1 MSAPPSYSDHLGLG
15 KGPSGRDASA
25 TTKGDYESVPQADYA
40 LTQHGVHES
49 WQPEGTLA
57 RIQRT
62 LLRMLAITASI
73 SLVALF
79 ACCTYSHKARTTS
92 LQYLGWASLPDAF
105 DSSTLVFGVGIGDA
119 SGPMVQAGMMGYASL
134 PQVTTGLHI
143 RQRSRAFIVGTS
155 SLKPKFVSVHGAGG
169 ESDPN
174 DGQIDRWVFI
184 NSDICM
190 GDTALRRGIVNRL
203 RERYP
208 DIYGERNIAFSG
220 THSHAGPGGYIN
232 ALIPTVTTY
241 GIIEDTFNAIVD
253 GTVMAVARAHQD
265 FLARREATNAGQA
278 SPKIFYDSA
287 ILREAH
293 INRSPYSYSLNP
305 AEERARYDSD
315 QDDEFAMLL
324 FDQGEEKRAL
334 LSFYPV
340 HGTSLYENNTLSSG
354 DNKGLAAVM
363 VETAMEPQLMP
374 GHTTFIAGFS
384 QSNVGDTTPNT
395 QGAFC
400 DTGEPCDY
408 KHSTCKV
415 GKKESDRVATCHGR
429 GPSWGNSTLLAGPT
443 GGWDWSS
450 NQVIAKYQADTA
462 LMLLNKPRDKMT
474 AIDGE
479 VRSVKWNVAMSGF
492 TFALPNG
499 TSVTTCPAALGYG
512 FAGGTTDGPGAF
524 DFKQGAND
532 SNTHNPVWD
541 VARTALTPPSKEQI
555 ACQAPKRVLLS
566 IGEQQWPYPWG
577 PGGPEGIVET
587 QILRAGNL
595 FLLVMPGEF
604 TTMAGRRIKE
614 AVKAKIIDLKL
625 LSNGKE
631 PVVLLSGPAN
641 TYSHYI
647 TTREEY
653 GAQRY
658 EGGSTLFGPHT
669 LEAYMH
675 IYTNVL
681 LPAFVDDDAAEMIP
695 PGKLAPLSIEKAYKY
710 DRPLVYDTAPFRAS
724 FGDVLDQPQDSY
736 SLASH
741 PNITATFVSANPR
754 NDLRLESTYM
764 EIQMRDAEDA
774 EAWHTVRTDGHH
786 STTLRWT
793 QMSTTRGT
801 SQMEIGWQV
810 EAGTAPGMYR
820 MVHFGSS
827 KTPFTGKISPF
838 EGRTNAF
845 TLV

>member
-1 MSAPPSYSDHLGLG
+1 MDILLRNGRPKG
-15 KGPSGRDASA
+15 KTDFA
-25 TTKGDYESVPQADYA
+25 
-40 LTQHGVHES
+40 
-49 WQPEGTLA
+49 PEGEYISIPQDDKVEQLNFRYTDEQIYPSDRA
-57 RIQRT
+57 SVN
-62 LLRMLAITASI
+62 LRRFLRLFAIIASI
-73 SLVALF
+73 SLFAIL
-79 ACCTYSHKARTTS
+79 ACCTFSHQARTTS
-92 LQYLGWASLPDAF
+92 LQWLGWYAPSLYTSSSASE
-105 DSSTLVFGVGIGDA
+105 STLVFGVGIGDA

-143 RQRSRAFIVGTS
+143 RQRSRAFVVGTC
-155 SLKPKFVSVHGAGG
+155 SLKGNFMSIKSNMAD
-169 ESDPN
+169 SDPN
-174 DGQIDRWVFI
+174 DGQTDRWVFI

-190 GDTALRRGIVNRL
+190 GDTALRRAIVDQL

-241 GIIEDTFNAIVD
+241 GIIQETFNAIVD
-253 GTVMAVARAHQD
+253 GTVMAVVRAHDD
-265 FLARREATNAGQA
+265 FLARRETTNAGVA
-278 SPKIFYDSA
+278 SPKMYFDND

-315 QDDEFAMLL
+315 QDDEFAMIL
-324 FDQGEEKRAL
+324 FDQDEEKKAL

-363 VETAMEPQLMP
+363 VETLLDPSSMP
-374 GHTTFIAGFS
+374 GHTKFIAGFS

-400 DTGEPCDY
+400 DSGEPCDY

-415 GKKESDRVATCHGR
+415 GAKESDRVATCHGR
-429 GPSWGNSTLLAGPT
+429 GPSWGNGNLLAGPT

-462 LMLLNKPRDKMT
+462 VKLLNKPRKEMIS
-474 AIDGE
+474 IDGE

-492 TFALPNG
+492 SFPLANG

-532 SNTHNPVWD
+532 GNSHNPVWD

-577 PGGPEGIVET
+577 PGGPQGIVET

-595 FLLVMPGEF
+595 FILVMPGEF

-614 AVKAKIIDLKL
+614 AIKAKIVDLNL
-625 LSNGKE
+625 LPKGKE
-631 PVVLLSGPAN
+631 PIIVLSGPAN

-669 LEAYMH
+669 LEAYIH
-675 IYTNVL
+675 VYVNIL
-681 LPAFVDDDAAEMIP
+681 IPALVDDDAAKMIP
-695 PGKLAPLSIEKAYKY
+695 PGSLAPLSTDKAYKY
-710 DRPLVYDTAPFRAS
+710 DRPVVYDTSPFRAS
-724 FGDVLDQPQDSY
+724 FGDVIEQPRDSY
-736 SLASH
+736 ELNSH
-741 PNITATFVSANPR
+741 PNVTATFVAANPR
-754 NDLRLESTYM
+754 NDLRLDSTYLEVQVRDENDG
-764 EIQMRDAEDA
+764 EI
-774 EAWHTVRTDGHH
+774 WHTVRTDGHH
-786 STTLRWT
+786 STTMRWT
-793 QMSTTRGT
+793 QTSTTRGT
-801 SQMEIGWQV
+801 SKMEIGWLV
-810 EAGTAPGMYR
+810 EDDTPAGMYR
-820 MVHFGSS
+820 IIYYGNS
-827 KTPFTGKISPF
+827 KTPVTGKISPF

-845 TLV
+845 TLI